1 MSRFSKNFMRR
12 ARRVRFAL
20 RKKSGG
26 KLRLSV
32 FRSERHIY
40 AQIIDDLKGIT
51 LCSASSLEKN
61 FRLEK
66 GGDVSAAEKIGR
78 LVAEKAKALGIT
90 SVVFDRG
97 GYKYHG
103 RVKALADA
111 ARSNGLNF

>member
-26 KLRLSV
+26 KPRLSV

-40 AQIIDDLKGIT
+40 AQIIDDTKGVT

-61 FRLEK
+61 SRLEK
-66 GGDVSAAEKIGR
+66 GSDVSAAEKIGK